1 MDKNT
6 SKVSEMYV
14 LEGLGPTGLINQE
27 TGMINNNTV
36 MIKNSTGFIEENTR
50 MITEVNEVEHTVSGR
65 KKRSRERGKDSKPRN
80 SPLHTM
86 KNLPQ
91 FRDKP
96 HEEVRQYILETKGV
110 DIGSNF
116 NIGSLMLWVFVLLA
130 IVTGV
135 ICIVKWLQQRQ
146 ERKFNEKMC

>member
-27 TGMINNNTV
+27 TGMINDNTG
-36 MIKNSTGFIEENTR
+36 MIENSTGLIEENTR

-96 HEEVRQYILETKGV
+96 HEKLDSTFLKQRELTLEAILILEV
-110 DIGSNF
+110 
-116 NIGSLMLWVFVLLA
+116 
-130 IVTGV
+130 
-135 ICIVKWLQQRQ
+135 
-146 ERKFNEKMC
+146 